1 MGVIMRLLKKLSK
14 LFIIGLFIL
23 FLVIGGLYTYAYFS
37 PKLDIKNAN
46 QFYIYD
52 DKEEIVYQGSGNN
65 DWVSLDEISPYFIE
79 AVLSTEDKNF
89 YKHHG
94 FDYLRIIKA
103 MYTNI
108 VSGRIVQGASTISQQ
123 YIKNMYLDFDKTWQ
137 RKIEEAFLTLRLE
150 VQYEKDEIL
159 EGYLNT
165 INFGQGNYGIEN
177 ASNFYFNKSAKD
189 LTLEEAII
197 LAGVPKA
204 PNKYNPVTDYEK
216 ALDRGKIIAKLMLNN
231 DVIDQNTFNN
241 LFKEDISIYG
251 RRNDDNLNMLMY
263 YQDAVYNEL
272 ETLEEIPDSLIEAGG
287 IKVYTSLNLNAQK
300 IMEENILKYMD
311 DNEESM
317 QVASIIINPKTG
329 GVMALTG
336 GLDYAKSQFNRATQ
350 SSRQVGSA
358 IKPFLYYAA
367 LENGMVSSSTFLSE
381 PTTFMFS
388 TNQSYSP
395 ANYNEKYANK
405 NITMAAA
412 LAYSDNIYA
421 VKTHLF
427 LGEETLVNTAKRMG
441 IETELSPIPSL
452 ALGTCGL
459 SMFDFARGYTTLA
472 SGGYKRNL
480 SFILRVED
488 MEGNVLYE
496 KKNDNNLVLNESYTY
511 ILNEMMTGTYNSSF
525 IDYNTPTVMSIAGKI
540 SNKYAIKTGSS
551 GTDCWMVGYNP
562 NVLMMVWNGY
572 DDNKGLEVKDGTI
585 SKNIWVDTVENL
597 EIDNEWYQKPVNVI
611 GVPLNAI
618 TGEETEDSTK
628 TAIFYYVNGSEYNN
642 QNTEFV
648 FKEKEKAN

>member
-1 MGVIMRLLKKLSK
+1 MGVIMKILKKFFK
-14 LFIIGLFIL
+14 VFVFICIIC
-23 FLVIGGLYTYAYFS
+23 LVICIGLYTYAYFS

-52 DKEEIVYQGSGNN
+52 DQENLIYQGSGNN
-65 DWVSLDEISPYFIE
+65 EWVELDEISPYFIE

-108 VSGRIVQGASTISQQ
+108 KNGAIVQGASTISQQ

-150 VQYEKDEIL
+150 VQYSKDEIL

-165 INFGQGNYGIEN
+165 INFGNGNYGIEN
-177 ASNFYFNKSAKD
+177 ASQFYFNKKARD
-189 LTLEEAII
+189 LTLEESIM

-204 PNKYNPVTDYEK
+204 PNKYNPVADYE
-216 ALDRGKIIAKLMLNN
+216 ATINRGKIIAKLMLNN
-231 DVIDQNTFNN
+231 EVIDDKTYNSLFNE
-241 LFKEDISIYG
+241 KIYIYG
-251 RRNDDNLNMLMY
+251 KKNEDNLNMLMY

-272 ETLEEIPDSLIEAGG
+272 EKLEEIPDSLIESGG
-287 IKVYTSLNLNAQK
+287 IKIYTSLNIEAQK
-300 IMEENILKYMD
+300 LMEENILKYMNDEID
-311 DNEESM
+311 DEM

-336 GLDYAKSQFNRATQ
+336 GLDYTKSQFNRATQ

-358 IKPFLYYAA
+358 IKPILYYAA

-388 TNQSYSP
+388 SNQSYSP
-395 ANYNEKYANK
+395 SNYNEKYGNK

-427 LGEETLVNTAKRMG
+427 LGEETLVNTAERMG
-441 IETELSPIPSL
+441 IKTKLDPIPSL

-459 SMFDFARGYTTLA
+459 SMFDFARAYTTLA
-472 SGGYKRNL
+472 SGGYKREL
-480 SFILRVED
+480 SFILKVED
-488 MEGNVLYE
+488 MEGNILYE
-496 KKNDNNLVLNESYTY
+496 KNNDDDLVLNESYTY
-511 ILNEMMTGTYNSSF
+511 ILNEMMTGTYNANF
-525 IDYNTPTVMSIAGKI
+525 IDYNTPTVMSIASKI

-551 GTDCWMVGYNP
+551 GTDSWMVGYNP

-572 DDNKGLEVKDGTI
+572 DDNRELAVKDGTI
-585 SKNIWVDTVENL
+585 SKNVWVDTVENL
-597 EIDNEWYQKPVNVI
+597 EIKKEWYEMPSNVI

-618 TGEETEDSTK
+618 TGEETDDLSK
-628 TAIFYYVNGSEYNN
+628 TSIFYYVNGSEYNN
-642 QNTEFV
+642 QDIEVV
-648 FKEKEKAN
+648 FKEKETN